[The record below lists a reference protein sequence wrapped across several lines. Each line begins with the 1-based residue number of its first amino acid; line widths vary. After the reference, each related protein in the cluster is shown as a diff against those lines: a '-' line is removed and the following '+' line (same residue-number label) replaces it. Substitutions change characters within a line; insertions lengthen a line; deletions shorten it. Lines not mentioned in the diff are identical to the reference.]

1 MNVLLIVLVGLIIAF
16 GLYKTISR
24 SKQGSACCGGHEEN
38 IKRVGPSDRNKS
50 HYPYEAK
57 ADIMGMTCD
66 NCAARVENAL
76 NKLDGIWASVSINS
90 KKAKILSKEKTTK
103 QLFEEFYNKPFDMIS
118 DDDIGDGNEINWGAD
133 VGGEVF

>member
-24 SKQGSACCGGHEEN
+24 SKQGSACCGKHEEN

-90 KKAKILSKEKTTK
+90 KKAKILSKE
-103 QLFEEFYNKPFDMIS
+103 PIDIS
-118 DDDIGDGNEINWGAD
+118 LIKNAIIKEGYSIDHIEIKR
-133 VGGEVF
+133 